1 MSMPIIAIT
10 IINSISE
17 NPRWFFLVLLRGFIS
32 SLLRLLHVALRFQFP
47 ISATLAQ
54 PSYALSLADGL
65 PIANCQLPILRMIEV
80 PKSSKL
86 AIGNATGAANFS
98 VLRVLLACRMQAI
111 HAEPRNNQQWTD
123 HQRKRARAD

>member
-65 PIANCQLPILRMIEV
+65 PIANWQ
-80 PKSSKL
+80 L
-86 AIGNATGAANFS
+86 AIGNAEGAANFS

-111 HAEPRNNQQWTD
+111 HAEPRNNQHWTD